1 MRGNTMDLRT
11 YVLIDSMQ
19 PQYAALTGILLQGD
33 VPVEGMAEIFME
45 LAPAS
50 DVYEVLDAALK
61 TTEVRPGLLRVER
74 EYGTLEIHGFFQEG
88 VKVAG
93 REALAKFGLT
103 EADRLKP
110 EIASVKMVTNVDAY
124 EAQLV
129 NQTSRGGLLLR
140 GRTLCVIEVVPAAYV
155 MLAANEAEKA
165 ADITLVHYQPS
176 GRFGRLYISGTES
189 AVKVARDAAVRAV
202 SALPGKSPAG
212 TGGA

>member
-1 MRGNTMDLRT
+1 MDLRT
-11 YVLIDSMQ
+11 YVLIDTMQ

-50 DVYEVLDAALK
+50 DVYEVLDVALK
-61 TTEVRPGLLRVER
+61 TTDVRPGLLRVER

-93 REALAKFGLT
+93 RAALAKFGLT

-110 EIASVKMVTNVDAY
+110 EIASVKFVTNVDAY

-129 NQTSRGGLLLR
+129 NQASRGGLLLR
-140 GRTLCVIEVVPAAYV
+140 GQTLCVIEVVPAAYV

-165 ADITLVHYQPS
+165 ANITLVHYQPS

-189 AVKVARDAAVRAV
+189 AVKVARDAAVQAIN
-202 SALPGKSPAG
+202 ALPGKAVTG
-212 TGGA
+212 RGGA

>member
-1 MRGNTMDLRT
+1 MELRT

-33 VPVEGMAEIFME
+33 VPVEGMAEVFME

-74 EYGTLEIHGFFQEG
+74 EYGTLEIHSFFQEG

-93 REALAKFGLT
+93 REALAKFGQS

-110 EIASVKMVTNVDAY
+110 QIAAVKMVTQVDAY

-129 NQTSRGGLLLR
+129 NQASRGGLLLR
-140 GRTLCVIEVVPAAYV
+140 GQTLCVIEVFPAAYV

-165 ADITLVHYQPS
+165 SEITLVNYQPS

-189 AVKVARDAAVRAV
+189 AVKVARDAAVQAIT
-202 SALPGKSPAG
+202 ALPGKAMPG
-212 TGGA
+212 KGGA

>member
-1 MRGNTMDLRT
+1 MDLRT

-74 EYGTLEIHGFFQEG
+74 EYGTLEVHGFHQEA

-93 REALAKFGLT
+93 SEALRKFGLT

-110 EIASVKMVTNVDAY
+110 EVAAVKMVTGVDAY

-129 NQTSRGGLLLR
+129 NQSSRGGLLLK
-140 GRTLCVIEVVPAAYV
+140 GHTLCVIEVVPAAYV

-165 ADITLVHYQPS
+165 ADITLVNYQPS

-189 AVKVARDAAVRAV
+189 AVKVARDAAVRAIT
-202 SALPGKSPAG
+202 ALPGKPM
-212 TGGA
+212 TGKGGG

>member
-1 MRGNTMDLRT
+1 MDLRT

-33 VPVEGMAEIFME
+33 VPVEGMAEVFME

-74 EYGTLEIHGFFQEG
+74 EYGTLEIHSFFQEG
-88 VKVAG
+88 VRVAG

-110 EIASVKMVTNVDAY
+110 QIAAVKMVTAVDAY
-124 EAQLV
+124 QAQLV
-129 NQTSRGGLLLR
+129 NQTSRGGLLLK
-140 GRTLCVIEVVPAAYV
+140 GQTLCVIEVVPAAYV

-165 ADITLVHYQPS
+165 SEITLVSYQPS
-176 GRFGRLYISGTES
+176 GRFGRLYLSGTES
-189 AVKVARDAAVRAV
+189 AVKVARDAAVRAID
-202 SALPGKSPAG
+202 ALPGKPMSSKGSA
-212 TGGA
+212 